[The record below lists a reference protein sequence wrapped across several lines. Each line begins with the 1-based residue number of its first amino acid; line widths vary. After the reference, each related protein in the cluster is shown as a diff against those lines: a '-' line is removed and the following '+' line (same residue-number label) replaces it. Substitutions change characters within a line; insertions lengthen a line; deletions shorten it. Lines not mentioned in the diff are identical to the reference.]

1 MKKFLII
8 LLALIGALVIA
19 GLIMAAGVA
28 AITMTSKGGV
38 SKATVLE
45 IDFEQLI
52 VEYVRD
58 EPFSK
63 ILHGK
68 QLTTRDVVDALAK
81 ASEDERVVGI
91 VARVGN
97 GAMGLAQIQE
107 IRDAVIRFR
116 ESGKMAVAY
125 GETFGEVGPGNGAYY
140 LATAFD
146 EIYLQPSGDVGLTG
160 LMYESPFIS
169 GALEKLGLAPRMDHR
184 YEYKNAMNLYTETEF
199 TEAHR
204 EAMQTLVDSQ
214 FEQMVKGIT
223 VGRNLDETEVRTL
236 IDRGPYL
243 GQEAV
248 DAGLVDDLLYRDQVY
263 EMVREGAGERADFLF
278 LSTYLARAGRPN
290 TRGETVALIYGVG
303 AVARGSSEFDP
314 LFGEGTMGS
323 DTVTAAFRA
332 AIQDDDVAAIVFRVD
347 SPGGSYVASDA
358 IWRET
363 VRARDA
369 GKPVIVTMGNVAGSG
384 GYFVA
389 MWADKIIAQPGTITA
404 SIGVLGGKF
413 LTAGLWEKLGL
424 TWDEVHTSEHSTM
437 WTGTRDYLPTEWARF
452 QAWLDRVY
460 ADFTAKVAEG
470 RGMTQEEV
478 HEIAKGRI
486 WTGEDALEIG
496 LVDELG
502 GFHAAFRAA
511 REAAGLEAD
520 DAIRVRVY
528 PRPRSAFEVLFDEGG
543 ESSEPSAQLAVALRL
558 LEVARPAARLARRV
572 GLIEDRGALTME
584 VEPAP

>member
-52 VEYVRD
+52 VEYVRE

-63 ILHGK
+63 ILYGK

-146 EIYLQPSGDVGLTG
+146 EIYLQPSGDIGLTG

-169 GALEKLGLAPRMDHR
+169 GALEKLGLAPRMDQR

-223 VGRNLDETEVRTL
+223 VGRNLDEAEVRAL

-248 DAGLVDDLLYRDQVY
+248 DAGLADDLLYRDQVY
-263 EMVREGAGERADFLF
+263 EMVRSRAGERADFLF
-278 LSTYLARAGRPN
+278 LSKYLARAGRPN

-384 GYFVA
+384 GYFVS

-413 LTAGLWEKLGL
+413 VTAGLWEKLGL
-424 TWDEVHTSEHSTM
+424 SWDEVHTSAHSTM
-437 WTGTRDYLPTEWARF
+437 WTGTRDYSPSEWARF

-528 PRPRSAFEVLFDEGG
+528 PRPKSAFEVLFDEGG
-543 ESSEPSAQLAVALRL
+543 ESSEPSAQVAVALRL
-558 LEVARPAARLARRV
+558 LEIARPAARLARRV
-572 GLIEDRGALTME
+572 GLIEDRGVLSME

>member
-28 AITMTSKGGV
+28 AITLTSKGGV

-52 VEYVRD
+52 VEYVRE

-63 ILHGK
+63 ILFGK

-146 EIYLQPSGDVGLTG
+146 EIYLQPSGDIGLTG

-169 GALEKLGLAPRMDHR
+169 GALEKLGLAPRMDQR

-223 VGRNLDETEVRTL
+223 VGRNLDEAEVRAL

-248 DAGLVDDLLYRDQVY
+248 DAGLADDLLYRDQVY
-263 EMVREGAGERADFLF
+263 QRVRERAGDRADFLF
-278 LSTYLARAGRPN
+278 LSNYLARTGRPN

-384 GYFVA
+384 GYFVS

-413 LTAGLWEKLGL
+413 LTAGLWDKLGL
-424 TWDEVHTSEHSTM
+424 SWDEVHTSAHSTM
-437 WTGTRDYLPTEWARF
+437 WTGTRDYSPSEWARF

-528 PRPRSAFEVLFDEGG
+528 PRPKSAFEILFDEGG
-543 ESSEPSAQLAVALRL
+543 ESSEPSAQVAVALRL
-558 LEVARPAARLARRV
+558 LEIARPAARLARRV
-572 GLIEDRGALTME
+572 GLIEDRGVLSME

>member
-28 AITMTSKGGV
+28 AITLTSKGGV

-52 VEYVRD
+52 VEYVRE

-63 ILHGK
+63 ILYGK

-146 EIYLQPSGDVGLTG
+146 EIYLQPSGDIGLTG

-169 GALEKLGLAPRMDHR
+169 GALEKLGLAPRMDQR

-223 VGRNLDETEVRTL
+223 VGRNLEEVEVRTL

-248 DAGLVDDLLYRDQVY
+248 DAGLADDLLYRDQVY
-263 EMVREGAGERADFLF
+263 EMVRSRAGERADFLF
-278 LSTYLARAGRPN
+278 LSKYLARAGRPN

-384 GYFVA
+384 GYFVS

-413 LTAGLWEKLGL
+413 LTAGLWDKLGL
-424 TWDEVHTSEHSTM
+424 SWDEVHTSAHSTM
-437 WTGTRDYLPTEWARF
+437 WTGTRDYSPSEWARF

-528 PRPRSAFEVLFDEGG
+528 PRPKSAFEVLFDEGG
-543 ESSEPSAQLAVALRL
+543 ESSEPSAQVAVALRL
-558 LEVARPAARLARRV
+558 LEIARPAARLARQV
-572 GLIEDRGALTME
+572 GLIEDRGVLSME